1 MYSWSFPEEKFLPVE
16 LLGQGSCVFV
26 KASNA
31 CFPSEALLSVYS
43 LFSST
48 EENLLLSISV
58 NIGK

>member
-1 MYSWSFPEEKFLPVE
+1 MYSWSFPAEKFLPVE

-31 CFPSEALLSVYS
+31 CFPSEAVISVLSVQQHRRK
-43 LFSST
+43 FT
-48 EENLLLSISV
+48 FSISV